1 MAITFEIQ
9 DRRHGADAHLVSVS
23 GEIDMFT
30 APELK
35 QRVAAAID
43 SGAETVIVDLSETTF
58 IDSSSLGILI
68 GAHRR
73 IEHRHGHFVVV
84 CDNPAI
90 VKTFKITGLDQVFAI
105 VPTVEDAVDESVPSG

>member
-9 DRRHGADAHLVSVS
+9 DRRHGADAHVVTVA
-23 GEIDMFT
+23 GEIDIFT

-43 SGAETVIVDLSETTF
+43 SGAETVVVDLSGTTF

-73 IEHRHGHFVVV
+73 VEHRHGRFVVA

-105 VPTVEDAVDESVPSG
+105 VPTVQDAVDDSGQSG